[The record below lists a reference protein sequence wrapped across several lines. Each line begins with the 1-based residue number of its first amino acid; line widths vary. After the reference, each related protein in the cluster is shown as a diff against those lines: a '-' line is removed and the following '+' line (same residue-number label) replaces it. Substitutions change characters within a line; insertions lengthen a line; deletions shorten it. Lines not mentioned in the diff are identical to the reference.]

1 VAAAAGIAGAAR
13 GPVVLET
20 QPERSALLPV
30 GAERNPGAEAVVAS
44 AMTEVSEVTEVTEA
58 TELVVDTRGV
68 VVWASVSGSSGLE
81 GSTSVAC
88 RPVTGAGH
96 E

>member
-1 VAAAAGIAGAAR
+1 VRCFRLA
-13 GPVVLET
+13 
-20 QPERSALLPV
+20 
-30 GAERNPGAEAVVAS
+30 RNPGAEAVVAS
-44 AMTEVSEVTEVTEA
+44 AMTEATEA
-58 TELVVDTRGV
+58 TELVVEATEATELVVETRGV